1 MKKANAWEIIK
12 TESDTIIKAIEKGEI
27 KCRKEMVECA
37 GELYNY
43 RVAEAIAAIVDA
55 YIIFYNINLPY
66 STDEQ

>member
-12 TESDTIIKAIEKGEI
+12 AESDTIIKAIEKGEI

-43 RVAEAIAAIVDA
+43 RVAEAITSIVDA
-55 YIIFYNINLPY
+55 YVIYYNISLPY
-66 STDEQ
+66 SIDEE